1 MPGVILASTISDF
14 LLTPEGLDLFAFVFK
29 LLSAIFILSMIV
41 VVILYLRSALFQG
54 AWEYERKQKMSVD
67 ELENRLAELCNIA
80 LEENP
85 KRYPGNPQFVRYKAD
100 KKWQE
105 AVAESKEIVKLLKA
119 KTGVDYK
126 DASELSA
133 KQYLARIQSGA
144 IEITK
149 PGTGN
154 ASVVKRA
161 IIGGVIAGQ
170 AGAVVGAISAAD
182 QNNRNK

>member
-1 MPGVILASTISDF
+1 MGYEIIGMALILVLVFFCAYLSIEKPRRETVKQ
-14 LLTPEGLDLFAFVFK
+14 LDRIK
-29 LLSAIFILSMIV
+29 T
-41 VVILYLRSALFQG
+41 
-54 AWEYERKQKMSVD
+54 MSVD
-67 ELENRLAELCNIA
+67 ELENRLVELCNIA

-85 KRYPGNPQFVRYKAD
+85 KRYPGNPQFVRDKAD
-100 KKWQE
+100 KKWQG

-133 KQYLARIQSGA
+133 EQLLARIQSGA

-161 IIGGVIAGQ
+161 IVGGLIAGH